1 MKNLISSLLFVSAL
15 FFSKN
20 VTAAKNVADVK
31 VKSHQKTY
39 NVFLPTY
46 FFVMLGDNCFHLV
59 RLNDPG
65 YTDAYGNYFSGPS
78 VTFLGASEW
87 AGTTTICPSNGDLY
101 C

>member
-1 MKNLISSLLFVSAL
+1 MKKLIPNLLFVSVL

-20 VTAAKNVADVK
+20 VTAAKNIVGIQVNPYQK
-31 VKSHQKTY
+31 NHQI
-39 NVFLPTY
+39 FLPTY

-65 YTDAYGNYFSGPS
+65 YTDGYGNYFSGPS
-78 VTFLGASEW
+78 ITFLGPSEW
-87 AGTTTICPSNGDLY
+87 SGTTTICPSNGDLY